1 MPGKLANR
9 TALVTGANR
18 GIGLAIAKE
27 FATEGAN
34 VLLAGRNKAALE
46 KLRGEIAAKG
56 GTAEVWVVDFEKE
69 DSIRAMAKA
78 IVAKHPALDILIG
91 NAASLGA
98 RVPLTRLVCRRQSRL
113 RNSVSVLADNQPIK
127 GQLRTSALETKA
139 IGRAALSA

>member
-1 MPGKLANR
+1 MPGKLRNR

-27 FATEGAN
+27 FAAEGAN

-56 GTAEVWVVDFEKE
+56 GAAEVWVVDFEKE
-69 DSIRAMAKA
+69 DAIRAMAKA

-91 NAASLGA
+91 NAS
-98 RVPLTRLVCRRQSRL
+98 
-113 RNSVSVLADNQPIK
+113 PI
-127 GQLRTSALETKA
+127 R
-139 IGRAALSA
+139 